1 MREYVPTAKD
11 ITELNTTAEQVT
23 DEELKSRTLPNV
35 AKTTAF
41 YKKLSKNDGP
51 DCVDMSLKGISERGK
66 ILVNR
71 IAKACDYSDKKPD
84 DFD

>member
-1 MREYVPTAKD
+1 MNEYKPTAKD
-11 ITELNTTAEQVT
+11 ITELNRAAEQIT
-23 DEELKSRTLPNV
+23 DKELKSRTLPNV
-35 AKTTAF
+35 AKTTTF
-41 YKKLSKNDGP
+41 YKKLSKDDGP
-51 DCVDMSLKGISERGK
+51 DCVDMSLKGITERGK